1 MLYNGDYTPTITMSL
16 NQFESIMI
24 YEKMYHDKEAELI
37 SAEREIAL
45 WQERYKE
52 ALKMLEDKEVEIFQ
66 LKDWKEKWEQRY
78 DSD

>member
-1 MLYNGDYTPTITMSL
+1 MSL
-16 NQFESIMI
+16 NQFESMKT
-24 YEKMYHDKEAELI
+24 YEIMYHEKENELI

-52 ALKMLEDKEVEIFQ
+52 ALKMIDDKEAEIFQ